1 MNRRMLMLVGGVL
14 FLLLLAVPVLM
25 AQVGMQG
32 GRGRG
37 ARNYNP
43 ATEITVNG
51 TVEEVTQT
59 TGRRG
64 WAGTHLTLRID
75 HGAYDV
81 HVGPAWYISAQQF
94 AFAKGENIEVIGS
107 KTTVGGKEVLLARQ
121 ITKDGKTLT
130 LRDEH
135 GFPKWS
141 RTGRSLGS
149 ERAE

>member
-1 MNRRMLMLVGGVL
+1 MNRRMLMFIGGVL
-14 FLLLLAVPVLM
+14 LLLLLAVPLLM
-25 AQVGMQG
+25 AQARMQG

-64 WAGTHLTLRID
+64 WAGTHLTLRTD
-75 HGAYDV
+75 QGVDDV

-94 AFAKGENIEVIGS
+94 AFVEGENIEVIGS
-107 KTTVGGKEVLLARQ
+107 KTTVGGKEVLIARQ
-121 ITKDGKTLT
+121 ITKDGKTLA
-130 LRDEH
+130 LRDEQ

-141 RTGRSLGS
+141 RTPPQPRQ
-149 ERAE
+149 